1 MNGWIR
7 TLAAGALVAAF
18 ACGEA
23 NAQQVVAKY
32 STPTINEIVHWG
44 MKLYKARVESRV
56 GKDLRIDIYPAS
68 QLGAIPRVVEGV
80 QLGTIEMATLP
91 PEFMVG
97 LDSRFGVL
105 SAPALFDNVMHGYW
119 TTHDPE
125 FKKEYWALGQNKGI
139 HLFRIEC
146 TVQAVIV
153 MKKAFA
159 GLDDFKGMKVR
170 SFPSPME
177 RETFKR
183 LGATVAP
190 MPLDEMVPGLQ
201 QGVID
206 GAKSGAGVFTSF
218 KVYNIA
224 KTMVRLNDTLVC
236 PVHFANKAWFDKL
249 PAAVRAAIEEE
260 GLATDLANNW
270 RAYEDDQVQ
279 GLVWKQNGGT
289 EVSLTPEQRADMEKR
304 LATVAEDVTANDPGA
319 RKMFELMKRAAERT
333 KNAAVSVR

>member
-1 MNGWIR
+1 MNRLIP
-7 TLAAGALVAAF
+7 AVVAA
-18 ACGEA
+18 ALLCGADA
-23 NAQQVVAKY
+23 NAQTVAKY

-44 MKLYKARVESRV
+44 MKLFKARVEART
-56 GKDLRIDIYPAS
+56 GKDFRIDIYPAS

-97 LDSRFGVL
+97 LDTRLGVL
-105 SAPALFDNVMHGYW
+105 SAPALFENVMHGYM

-125 FKKEYWALGQNKGI
+125 FKKEYWALGEAKGI

-153 MKKAFA
+153 TKKPFA
-159 GLDDFKGMKVR
+159 GLDDFKGMKIR

-190 MPLDEMVPGLQ
+190 MPLDEMVTGLQ

-206 GAKSGAGVFTSF
+206 GAKSGAGVFTAF
-218 KVYNIA
+218 KVYTVA

-236 PVHFANKAWFDKL
+236 PVHFANKVWFDKL
-249 PAAVRAAIEEE
+249 PQATRDAIDEE
-260 GLATDLANNW
+260 GLAVDLANNW
-270 RAYEDDQVQ
+270 RALEDDEMQ
-279 GLVWKQNGGT
+279 GLVWKNNGGQ
-289 EVSLTPEQRADMEKR
+289 EVIFTAEQKADMEKR
-304 LATVAEDVTANDPGA
+304 LATVGEEATASDPNA
-319 RKMFELMKRAAERT
+319 RKMFELMRAVAQRT
-333 KNAAVSVR
+333 RAAAVSVR

>member
-1 MNGWIR
+1 MNRLMIS
-7 TLAAGALVAAF
+7 AVAA
-18 ACGEA
+18 AALLCGAEA

-32 STPTINEIVHWG
+32 STPTINEIVHLG
-44 MKLYKARVESRV
+44 MKLYKARVEDRV
-56 GKDLRIDIYPAS
+56 GNQFRIDIYPAS

-80 QLGTIEMATLP
+80 QLGTIEFATLP

-105 SAPALFDNVMHGYW
+105 SAPALFENVMHGYM

-125 FKKEYWALGQNKGI
+125 FKKEYWALGEAKGI

-146 TVQAVIV
+146 TVQAVVV
-153 MKKAFA
+153 MKKPFN
-159 GLDDFKGMKVR
+159 GLDDFKAMKVR

-190 MPLDEMVPGLQ
+190 MPLDEMVTGLQ

-206 GAKSGAGVFTSF
+206 AAKSGSGVFTAF
-218 KVYNIA
+218 KVYTVA

-236 PVHFANKAWFDKL
+236 PVHFANKTWFDKL
-249 PAAVRAAIEEE
+249 PQATRSAIDEE
-260 GLATDLANNW
+260 GLAVDLANNW
-270 RAYEDDQVQ
+270 RALVDDEFQ
-279 GLVWKQNGGT
+279 GQVWKNNGGQ
-289 EVSLTPEQRADMEKR
+289 EVLLTAEQRADMEKR
-304 LATVAEDVTANDPGA
+304 LATVGEDATASDPNA
-319 RKMFELMKRAAERT
+319 RKMFELMRRVAQRT
-333 KNAAVSVR
+333 KAAAVSVR